1 MELGYDGN
9 AATVMPT
16 ASPAPERPSAAG
28 AEGTRIKVIKRR
40 SRNFWKGAKSAA
52 AAVPATVSAPRAVI
66 GILVVAAVII
76 AMLISHAQLV
86 MINDQAVNL
95 RSELSQLQS
104 EESKLKAQY
113 ELTYDLQEIENQML
127 TSGQM
132 IKIQSWQTYMLELSE
147 PDAVEYFQY
156 KGSLNERVANTAKN
170 IISAVQEYF

>member
-1 MELGYDGN
+1 
-9 AATVMPT
+9 MPA
-16 ASPAPERPSAAG
+16 ASPAPEKPPESR
-28 AEGTRIKVIKRR
+28 AEGEQVKFTQKRNR
-40 SRNFWKGAKSAA
+40 SFWKGARNAA
-52 AAVPATVSAPRAVI
+52 AAVPAAVSAPRAVV
-66 GILVVAAVII
+66 GILLVAAVII

-113 ELTYDLQEIENQML
+113 ELTYDLQAIENQML

-156 KGSLNERVANTAKN
+156 KGSLDERVANAAKN
-170 IISAVQEYF
+170 MLSAVREYF